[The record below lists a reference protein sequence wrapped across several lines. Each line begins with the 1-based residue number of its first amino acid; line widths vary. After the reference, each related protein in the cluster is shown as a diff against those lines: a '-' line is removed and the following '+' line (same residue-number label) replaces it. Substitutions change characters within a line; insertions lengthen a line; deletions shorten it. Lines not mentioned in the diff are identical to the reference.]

1 MDKADLVKLSEKYRK
16 KAADAFM
23 NYQDT
28 GIPRYDRERRNAEDM
43 ADALDM
49 AVNAADE
56 HAFCGHLKAEF
67 LWLAGKAES
76 AVMRNAPKDELV
88 EILKEVVS
96 TAVTYCHYASEE
108 AALRGGDRR

>member
-1 MDKADLVKLSEKYRK
+1 MDKAYIMKLSEKYRK
-16 KAADAFM
+16 KAADAYM

-28 GIPRYDRERRNAEDM
+28 GISRYDRERRNAEDM
-43 ADALDM
+43 ADAFDM

-88 EILKEVVS
+88 EILEEVVS
-96 TAVTYCHYASEE
+96 SAVLHCNYARSETTF
-108 AALRGGDRR
+108 GGGARR